1 MAKRY
6 LIIDGYNFLHAA
18 GMFPRR
24 VDGITLENARK
35 RLARFLEARLSPG
48 ERDRTTIVFD
58 VRRNR
63 SEVPPRE
70 FVSRMTILNAVEHAD
85 ADSLIEQLIQEHA
98 VPKQVLVVSSDHRLH
113 RAARSRQAR
122 AIDSEQFHEQM
133 QQRLPRHR
141 PQQHTRSRYT
151 PLDQPTLPEST
162 TTSSEEVAH
171 WERRI
176 RELFEEE

>member
-35 RLARFLEARLSPG
+35 RLARFLEACLSPG

-85 ADSLIEQLIQEHA
+85 ADSQIEQLIQEHA

-141 PQQHTRSRYT
+141 PQQHTRSRCT